1 MGARPVLILTPLS
14 VQQGAAPGSTPSSA
28 PSWVSLFP
36 RLGCLE
42 TVFQRPLCASPL
54 PHWHPPHPGF
64 FQRPLALGPHT
75 FSVLGVSE
83 VMDMPCLLDGL
94 GEPDAPV
101 QPTAPRAQ
109 GGEQILS
116 SFIH

>member
-1 MGARPVLILTPLS
+1 M
-14 VQQGAAPGSTPSSA
+14 PGSTLSSA
-28 PSWVSLFP
+28 PLGITVPAP
-36 RLGCLE
+36 RLPGDRLPEASLCLP
-42 TVFQRPLCASPL
+42 TASLASP
-54 PHWHPPHPGF
+54 PTRGF
-64 FQRPLALGPHT
+64 FQHPLALGPHT

-83 VMDMPCLLDGL
+83 VMDMLSLLDGL

-109 GGEQILS
+109 GGEQGLS